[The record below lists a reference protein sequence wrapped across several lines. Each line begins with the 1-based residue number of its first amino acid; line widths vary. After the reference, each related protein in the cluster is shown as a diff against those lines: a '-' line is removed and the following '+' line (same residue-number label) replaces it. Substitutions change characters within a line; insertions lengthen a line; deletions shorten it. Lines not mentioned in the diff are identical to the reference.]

1 MHQTTQLKT
10 ILLPQ
15 SNWKKM
21 LPYIQ
26 GAGEDGSVN
35 PHELG
40 DDYIFWEEL
49 GIFDAKTS
57 GELSE
62 AGRMIFESLY
72 IRRDGEETGI
82 LRHLLLTFPPT
93 IALQQYLWGIS
104 DVNVEQV
111 LTVLKTTGFWFYDSN
126 EPLTHF
132 LDFLNYV
139 GVITYNKKT
148 RAIKILISPDAPR
161 APRNIFIDPSRPF
174 SNILWIKRVL
184 GECDGS
190 ILWLD
195 KHFQKEGLEWLWSI
209 ADAEKIK
216 EIRILSLDM
225 GDKNLSSDAKKY
237 YKRFKQEMVN
247 KGIKTTWATIN
258 STEIRDTHD
267 RWILDGVGYLRNVP
281 NVNAISSG
289 QRSEM
294 NLSEN
299 YDDAHNAFK
308 NYWLKSVEV

>member
-1 MHQTTQLKT
+1 MQTT

-15 SNWKKM
+15 NNWKKI

-26 GAGEDGSVN
+26 AAGENGSIDR
-35 PHELG
+35 HDLG
-40 DDYIFWEEL
+40 DDYSFWEEL
-49 GIFDAKTS
+49 GVFEKFAT

-62 AGRMIFESLY
+62 IGKAIFESLY
-72 IRRDGEETGI
+72 IRRDGQETEMI
-82 LRHLLLTFPPT
+82 KHLLLSFPPT
-93 IALQQYLWGIS
+93 IALQQYLWGVPN
-104 DVNVEQV
+104 VNVDQT
-111 LTVLKTTGFWFYDSN
+111 LTVLKTTGFWFYDSR

-132 LDFLNYV
+132 LDLLNYA
-139 GVITYNKKT
+139 GVISYNKKN
-148 RAIKILISPDAPR
+148 RAVKILISPDTSR

-184 GECDGS
+184 SECEGT
-190 ILWLD
+190 IFWLD

-225 GDKNLSSDAKKY
+225 GDVNLRSDARKY
-237 YKRFKQEMVN
+237 FKRFKQEMDA
-247 KGIKTTWATIN
+247 KGIKASWITID
-258 STEIRDTHD
+258 SKQIRDAHD
-267 RWILDGVGYLRNVP
+267 RWILDEVGYLRNIP

-299 YDDAHNAFK
+299 YDDARNAFEEYCSK
-308 NYWLKSVEV
+308 GVEI